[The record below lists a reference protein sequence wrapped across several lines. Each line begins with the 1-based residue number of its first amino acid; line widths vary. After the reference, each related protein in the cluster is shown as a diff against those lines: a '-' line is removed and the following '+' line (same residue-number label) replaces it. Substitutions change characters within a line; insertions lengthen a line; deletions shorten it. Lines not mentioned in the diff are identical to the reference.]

1 MRHFIKIEGQKVYL
15 VGETKLSDDSDCGVP
30 YYEQALSNGQVG
42 QFPTAL
48 DIEEDGDRWDYIF
61 VEGDEYLIES
71 EL

>member
-1 MRHFIKIEGQKVYL
+1 MRHFIKMEGEKVYL
-15 VGETKLSDDSDCGVP
+15 VGEAQLSEDSDCGVP
-30 YYEQALSNGQVG
+30 YYEQDLSNGQVG

-48 DIEEDGDRWDYIF
+48 DIEESEELWDYIF